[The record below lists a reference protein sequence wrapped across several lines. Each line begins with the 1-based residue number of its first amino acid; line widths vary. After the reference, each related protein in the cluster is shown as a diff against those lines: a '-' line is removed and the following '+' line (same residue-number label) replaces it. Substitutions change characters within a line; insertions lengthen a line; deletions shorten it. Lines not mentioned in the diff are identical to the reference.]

1 VARASTWLWLGLA
14 MAIAV
19 QGAPLHGASP
29 PLLIGVPGLF
39 GQAPGGPLRVH
50 SSLNSGIDCY
60 RRADYEGAAALF
72 QQAQTG
78 QDELSSD
85 ERQELAN
92 LVRLNS
98 AALMARQ
105 QGSEQLQQAAG
116 AVEAG
121 RIAEAQN
128 LLKAI
133 STNQFLTP
141 ADKQKAQ
148 RLMEQF
154 PTGASAGSGTS
165 ASVAPGVSPG
175 VLARTR
181 ILQARQLMA
190 RANYEGA
197 RALAK
202 EAEQQKVTYNRGED
216 TPRKVLEDLDR
227 NTNDA
232 KNLLT
237 ASRIKLLENDL
248 DGAEELAH
256 RSQDAASGWRFWPWG
271 DSPSK
276 VLKDIAAARM
286 RTGSVEIRANRLP
299 RETTPV
305 VTGDRSEASRQI
317 LKQGRLALQANDLV
331 KAKECAEQAQA
342 LTADYHWWEDNPG
355 KLLVD
360 VHRAAE
366 RNPQALANAPPSVPM
381 APNLAGAVAGGDSR
395 TQLKGA
401 RDLLN
406 AGKLDEAEKIAQ
418 RLQAANDT
426 AWSLFEDSPE
436 KLMADLRKA
445 RDHHTHEEADR
456 LMTEARKL
464 FAQGN
469 LEAAKASAYRA
480 EVLHGPYDIWD
491 TSERPAKLIAEV
503 NLAQTKSRPGSPTA
517 GDGLA
522 KKDSLEMPF
531 DGHTAPVMPS
541 MASASNDLDGS
552 APALAAGRSL
562 GSDSPRGPM
571 DRPLDSSPRPLT
583 PDQVAVQA
591 AIGSMIAPPPPF
603 HMGTSTVS
611 GSSGKQRGVELM
623 AESKRLQKEGRLV
636 ESRQLALEAQKSGA
650 SFMADEDRPE
660 HALLQL
666 TSLATHRIDFLL
678 QEATDYAATGHMDP
692 ARFQKAEQNL
702 EQARKLA
709 IGFSLDT
716 QAIDIKMAWV
726 RRTRD
731 QVVKSSPAGTV
742 SMPVGDNAPI
752 VTDAPATPPS
762 ATIPVHSSE
771 DAKAGSDLLAKA
783 RIELSRGEPETA
795 RRLAVEVYN
804 GPYGLQ
810 AEADAVLHSIDA
822 EEYNQRTLTCSR
834 SFEAGLGAYY
844 RKDYSQAST
853 ILRGLDVSLLSAD
866 KQVKLKELLTC
877 PELQPHDA
885 SQSVVVTASSWGPS
899 ESGRAT
905 ASDTSAPPRAGT
917 PEESYVRQ
925 VQAMQEV
932 KFQEMRD
939 KGLRA
944 QREATERFRN
954 GDSDEAVDIL
964 QEYIESLRDTQLE
977 PDRVALLQRPI
988 ESRLQQFR
996 TLKAQQAFEK
1006 MQGGGRGETFDQVR
1020 TRAARIEEHKREQ
1033 ITDLMKQYD
1042 TYYKDGKYKEAEMVA
1057 MRAHELDPD
1066 NAGAAA
1072 AVHVAH
1078 IQRNQAEFAGIKN
1091 RREEMTLHGLNEA
1104 EDEGPAVTTKEPI
1117 DFDAERFEIAK
1128 NRKVFPPDGKL
1139 ITIKTEKEREIE
1151 RRLDLPISFDFKDT
1165 PLKQVIEDLR
1175 DWTGINIV
1183 PDQPALDDE
1192 NISLDRPVTM
1202 HLEGVATKSALN
1214 LLLHQAHLIYVIK
1227 DEVLQI
1233 TTEAH
1238 ARGKMESKTYQV
1250 ADLII
1255 PVDNY
1260 TIPNSQ
1266 NLQKVIEQQATMR
1279 NVALT
1284 GGNTPYASPYS
1295 LNNGTS
1301 VGSAAP
1307 GSGSPPSQGSGGTH
1321 DGTRAPGQTMED
1333 LLIKMIT
1340 STIKPETWSDMG
1352 GPGTI
1357 EYYPLGLALVIT
1369 QTPDIQEQVAE
1380 LLAALRRLQDIQV
1393 TVEVRFITI
1402 DEAFYE
1408 RIGLDFNLNVVTPTN
1423 PHYEPQIISGQFQ
1436 PFGFDNR
1443 FTPQN
1448 YIFGLQPSSGP
1459 PAPGVP
1465 TPDLNI
1471 PIRDSSFSPSVPPFG
1486 GFPGAPGVDGGI
1498 SLGLAFLS
1506 DIQVFLFLEA
1516 AQGDRRTN
1524 VMQAPKLTLFNGQ
1537 FSTVNIQDQQY
1548 FVTNV
1553 TAASAAGQVV
1563 FIPQNQAFPTGVFLG
1578 VQAVVSAD
1586 RRFVRLNLTP
1596 NLTNLTQSAAA
1607 LFPITTF
1614 ITPVFENGSQGLP
1627 IPFTQYLQQPK
1638 FNTVNVQTTVNV
1650 PDGGTVLL
1658 GGLKTL
1664 REGRNEFGPPVLSKI
1679 PYINRLFK
1687 NVGYGRETE
1696 SLLLMVT
1703 PRVII
1708 NEEEETKQTGEGTGP
1723 GSPGTPGGPP
1733 AR

>member
-1 VARASTWLWLGLA
+1 MT
-14 MAIAV
+14 MAVDAT
-19 QGAPLHGASP
+19 PLYGEPP
-29 PLLIGVPGLF
+29 PLLIGAPGIF

-50 SSLNSGIDCY
+50 SALNSGIDCY
-60 RRADYEGAAALF
+60 RRADYEAAAALF

-78 QDELSSD
+78 QDELSAD

-92 LVRLNS
+92 LFRLNS

-116 AVEAG
+116 AIEAG

-148 RLMEQF
+148 RLIAQF
-154 PTGASAGSGTS
+154 PSGASVGAGTGS
-165 ASVAPGVSPG
+165 SVAPGVSPG

-181 ILQARQLMA
+181 IQQARQLMA

-202 EAEQQKVTYNRGED
+202 EAEQQKVTYNAGED
-216 TPRKVLEDLDR
+216 TPRNVLDDLDHC
-227 NTNDA
+227 TNDA
-232 KNLLT
+232 KRLL
-237 ASRIKLLENDL
+237 SGGRIALLENDL
-248 DGAEELAH
+248 DRAEELA
-256 RSQDAASGWRFWPWG
+256 RRAQDEARGWQFWPWG

-276 VLKDIAAARM
+276 LLKDIAVARA
-286 RTGSVEIRANRLP
+286 RTGNVQIGAGRLP

-305 VTGDRSEASRQI
+305 VTGDRAEASRQI
-317 LKQGRLALQANDLV
+317 LKQGRLALECNDLA

-342 LTADYHWWEDNPG
+342 LTVDYHWWEDNPG

-360 VHRAAE
+360 VHRKAE
-366 RNPQALANAPPSVPM
+366 RNPQALANGQPAMSM
-381 APNLAGAVAGGDSR
+381 FPNVAGATTASDPR
-395 TQLKGA
+395 AQLKSA
-401 RDLLN
+401 RDLFN
-406 AGKLDEAEKIAQ
+406 AGKLDDAEKIAQ
-418 RLQAANDT
+418 RLQISTDT
-426 AWSLFEDSPE
+426 AWNLFDDSPD
-436 KLMADLRKA
+436 KLMADLKKA
-445 RDHHTHEEADR
+445 RDHNNHKEADR

-469 LEAAKASAYRA
+469 LEAAEASARRA

-491 TSERPAKLIAEV
+491 VSERPAKLIADV
-503 NLAQTKSRPGSPTA
+503 NLAQSKSRPGASMA

-522 KKDSLEMPF
+522 KKDFVEPS
-531 DGHTAPVMPS
+531 GSHTTPVLPS
-541 MASASNDLDGS
+541 MSSASTDLDGS
-552 APALAAGRSL
+552 ASSSASGLAKGRLPGSESL
-562 GSDSPRGPM
+562 RSPM
-571 DRPLDSSPRPLT
+571 DRPRDSTSGPMA
-583 PDQVAVQA
+583 PDQAALQA
-591 AIGSMIAPPPPF
+591 AIGGMSPPPDPLQ
-603 HMGTSTVS
+603 MGAPT
-611 GSSGKQRGVELM
+611 GQGGAGKQHAVELM
-623 AESKRLQKEGRLV
+623 AESKQLQKEGKLV
-636 ESRQLALEAQKSGA
+636 EARQLALDAQKTGA
-650 SFMADEDRPE
+650 NFTAEGDRPDS
-660 HALLQL
+660 ALLQL

-731 QVVKSSPAGTV
+731 QVAKSVPGGTV
-742 SMPVGDNAPI
+742 SASGGDNTPI
-752 VTDAPATPPS
+752 VIDAPATPPS
-762 ATIPVHSSE
+762 PVIPTRPAE
-771 DAKAGSDLLAKA
+771 DTKAGSDLLAKA

-795 RRLAVEVYN
+795 RRIAVEVYH

-810 AEADAVLHSIDA
+810 AQADAVLHSIDA
-822 EEYNQRTLTCSR
+822 EEYNQRVLTCSR
-834 SFEAGLGAYY
+834 SFEAGVGAYY
-844 RKDYSQAST
+844 RKDYSQAGT
-853 ILRGLDVSLLSAD
+853 ILRSLDASLLSAE
-866 KQVKLKELLTC
+866 KQAKVKELLTC
-877 PELQPHDA
+877 PELQPQDA
-885 SQSVVVTASSWGPS
+885 SPSVVVTASSSGPS
-899 ESGRAT
+899 DSGRAT
-905 ASDTSAPPRAGT
+905 ASDMATQPRTGT

-925 VQAMQEV
+925 VEAMQEV

-964 QEYIESLRDTQLE
+964 QDYIESLRDSQLE
-977 PDRVALLQRPI
+977 PDRIALLQRPI

-1006 MQGGGRGETFDQVR
+1006 MQAGGKSETFDQVR

-1091 RREEMTLHGLNEA
+1091 RREEMTLHGLNDA
-1104 EDEGPAVTTKEPI
+1104 EDEGPAAVTTKEPI

-1238 ARGKMESKTYQV
+1238 ARGKMVAKTYQV

-1266 NLQKVIEQQATMR
+1266 SLTKVIEHEANMR
-1279 NVALT
+1279 NVALN

-1307 GSGSPPSQGSGGTH
+1307 GSGSPTTQGSGAAH

-1340 STIKPETWSDMG
+1340 NTIKPETWSDMG

-1448 YIFGLQPSSGP
+1448 YIFGLQPSNGP
-1459 PAPGVP
+1459 PAPSVP

-1471 PIRDSSFSPSVPPFG
+1471 PIRDSSFGPSVPPFG
-1486 GFPGAPGVDGGI
+1486 GFPGSPGVDGGI

-1627 IPFTQYLQQPK
+1627 IPFTQFLQQPK

-1708 NEEEETKQTGEGTGP
+1708 NEEEETKQTGVGTGP
-1723 GSPGTPGGPP
+1723 ATTGGVPVP
-1733 AR
+1733 

>member
-1 VARASTWLWLGLA
+1 VARASTWVWLGLA
-14 MAIAV
+14 MTMAV
-19 QGAPLHGASP
+19 QATPMYGASP
-29 PLLIGVPGLF
+29 PLLIGLPGLF
-39 GQAPGGPLRVH
+39 GQAPVGPLRVH
-50 SSLNSGIDCY
+50 SALNSGIDCY
-60 RRADYEGAAALF
+60 RRADYEGASALF
-72 QQAQTG
+72 QQAQAG
-78 QDELSSD
+78 QDELSAD

-92 LVRLNS
+92 LLRLNS

-121 RIAEAQN
+121 RIAEAKD

-154 PTGASAGSGTS
+154 PTGASAASGAGS
-165 ASVAPGVSPG
+165 SVVPGVSPG
-175 VLARTR
+175 VVARTK

-202 EAEQQKVTYNRGED
+202 EAEQQKVTYNLGED

-227 NTNDA
+227 ATTDA
-232 KNLLT
+232 KKLLT
-237 ASRIKLLENDL
+237 NSRIALLENDL
-248 DGAEELAH
+248 DRAEDLAH
-256 RSQDAASGWRFWPWG
+256 RSADAAHGWQFWPWG

-286 RTGSVEIRANRLP
+286 RTGSVAIRRP
-299 RETTPV
+299 PQETTPV

-317 LKQGRLALQANDLV
+317 LKQGRLALQVNDLV

-366 RNPQALANAPPSVPM
+366 RNPQALANAQPSLPIS
-381 APNLAGAVAGGDSR
+381 PNLTAAGAANDSR
-395 TQLKGA
+395 AQLKSA

-406 AGKLDEAEKIAQ
+406 AGKLDDAEKIAQ
-418 RLQAANDT
+418 RLQASNDT
-426 AWSLFEDSPE
+426 AWSLFDDSPD
-436 KLMADLRKA
+436 KLMADVKKA
-445 RDHHTHEEADR
+445 RDHHDHEEADR
-456 LMTEARKL
+456 LMGEARKL

-480 EVLHGPYDIWD
+480 EVLHGPYIIWD
-491 TSERPAKLIAEV
+491 TSERPAKLIAEI
-503 NLAQTKSRPGSPTA
+503 NLAQSKSRPGSPTT

-522 KKDSLEMPF
+522 KKDSPEMLIN
-531 DGHTAPVMPS
+531 GHTVPVISS
-541 MASASNDLDGS
+541 MASAPNDLDGT
-552 APALAAGRSL
+552 APGL
-562 GSDSPRGPM
+562 GHSPM
-571 DRPLDSSPRPLT
+571 DRPLDSPSRPLT
-583 PDQVAVQA
+583 PDQAAVQA
-591 AIGSMIAPPPPF
+591 AIGSVTPPPPPF
-603 HMGTSTVS
+603 QMGTTPVS
-611 GSSGKQRGVELM
+611 GGSGKQRGLELM

-636 ESRQLALEAQKSGA
+636 ESRQLALEAQKTGA
-650 SFMADEDRPE
+650 SFMSEEARPE
-660 HALLQL
+660 RALMELA
-666 TSLATHRIDFLL
+666 SLATHRIDFLL

-742 SMPVGDNAPI
+742 SMPVSDNVPV
-752 VTDAPATPPS
+752 VTDAPVTPPS
-762 ATIPVHSSE
+762 TTIPVHSSD

-822 EEYNQRTLTCSR
+822 EEYNQRMLTCSR

-844 RKDYSQAST
+844 RKDYSQAAT
-853 ILRGLDVSLLSAD
+853 ILRGLDVTLLSAE
-866 KQVKLKELLTC
+866 KQTKLKELLTC
-877 PELQPHDA
+877 SELQPHDA
-885 SQSVVVTASSWGPS
+885 SQSVVVTASSSGPS

-905 ASDTSAPPRAGT
+905 ASDGPVPPRAGT
-917 PEESYVRQ
+917 AEESYVRQ

-964 QEYIESLRDTQLE
+964 QEFIESLRDTQLE
-977 PDRVALLQRPI
+977 PDRIALLQRPI

-1006 MQGGGRGETFDQVR
+1006 MQGGGKNESFDQVR

-1091 RREEMTLHGLNEA
+1091 RREEMTLHGLNDA
-1104 EDEGPAVTTKEPI
+1104 EDEGPAAVTTKEPI

-1238 ARGKMESKTYQV
+1238 ARGKMEAKTYQV

-1266 NLQKVIEQQATMR
+1266 SLTKVIEQSASMR
-1279 NVALT
+1279 NVALN
-1284 GGNTPYASPYS
+1284 GGNTPYAGPYS

-1301 VGSAAP
+1301 VGTAAP
-1307 GSGSPPSQGSGGTH
+1307 GSGSPPSQGSGGAH

-1423 PHYEPQIISGQFQ
+1423 SHYEPQIISGQFQ

-1448 YIFGLQPSSGP
+1448 YIFGLQPSNGG

-1465 TPDLNI
+1465 TPDLNV
-1471 PIRDSSFSPSVPPFG
+1471 PITTSSFGPAVPPFG
-1486 GFPGAPGVDGGI
+1486 GFPGSTGADGGI

-1708 NEEEETKQTGEGTGP
+1708 NEEEETKQTGVGTGP
-1723 GSPGTPGGPP
+1723 GSPGAPP
-1733 AR
+1733 AP